1 MPVLATI
8 ATINV
13 LFRGGAT
20 DRVGFLEPVTLR
32 ARIERELGDAAVRD
46 RALALVDELERIALR
61 YDRSLMATI
70 EAYVAESSNP
80 RSRSHDLVTILD
92 SLDRGRRA
100 ALDEIVGIRRSMHNL
115 LTVAQWDS
123 VFR

>member
-32 ARIERELGDAAVRD
+32 ARIERELEDAVVRD
-46 RALALVDELERIALR
+46 RAVALVNELERIALR
-61 YDRSLMATI
+61 YDRSLVATTG
-70 EAYVAESSNP
+70 AYVTESSSPN
-80 RSRSHDLVTILD
+80 SRSDDLIAILD
-92 SLDRGRRA
+92 SFDRERRT
-100 ALDEIVGIRRSMHNL
+100 ALDEIVGIRQSMLHL
-115 LTVAQWDS
+115 LTVAQWDR